1 MEIRTRMAYINM
13 VDAAGSW
20 RSSRKLAERKLS
32 EARFNAAAAIQLK
45 RMDRFFEMI
54 SEFF

>member
-20 RSSRKLAERKLS
+20 RSSRKLAERQLRKPAILS
-32 EARFNAAAAIQLK
+32 CLWLK
-45 RMDRFFEMI
+45 VEIFLREMTSFFH
-54 SEFF
+54 